1 MGSYSQD
8 FENKS
13 SNLLGYVQSQLSQVV
28 GWSPLPG
35 QLNKIVASSAG
46 YVWGFNYTGTIYSCR
61 EPCDGTNWKAVSQQP
76 PGIIGMPIDIAV
88 DGQSVY
94 VLYNAKAAPTVS
106 SSVSTDLQTG
116 NIPIGDVGMPPG
128 HINIGSGYVVV
139 SSSFLGN
146 NAIPVASAIS
156 QGQTYTATLTDN
168 TGATASFTV
177 TSYGTNPSWQGPPW
191 MYTFY
196 GNDGDSHS
204 LTTKFAKSQ
213 TLSLKL
219 SKKVEVTS
227 TQSGNAL
234 TFASQPVDGS
244 GSWSSQTVP
253 GSPPSNPTINIT
265 DQFIFVGNQGCSKPC
280 TTGNWVPISSPQ
292 GSTGIVAASSGSTYA
307 TVNNGGVTNVYSS
320 SGSGQGGWTAQPGL
334 AGKTPIAVEADNQF
348 LYAKDSGSGGIYRCA
363 APYSDEES
371 CHPVD
376 TNGATVS
383 GNHTI
388 SVNPR
393 NYQTYIAA
401 STNGSTG
408 NMYQRLDQGSINY
421 APVLEETKNYTD
433 QLDKTVNSLGDAT
446 VAQASALSAAETRE
460 EAVSAIKKVTDLR
473 NKFRETDDK
482 AKTLKSKILNDKP
495 LVTQNRLL
503 PLQIILYTL
512 IFTIIF
518 HFILSYFLSPN
529 IVMGITMTIILIGA
543 IVAYSYAGV
552 NFNVS
557 FVA

>member
-8 FENKS
+8 FQNKS
-13 SNLLGYVQSQLSQVV
+13 NSLLGYVQSQLSQVV

-94 VLYNAKAAPTVS
+94 VLYNAQAAPTVS

-116 NIPIGDVGMPPG
+116 NISIGDPGMPPG
-128 HINIGSGYVVV
+128 HISVSNGTVYV
-139 SSSFLGN
+139 SRQFLGN
-146 NAIPVASAIS
+146 NVQNIATAIS

-177 TSYGTNPSWQGPPW
+177 SSYWTNPSWQGPAW
-191 MYTFY
+191 MYAFV
-196 GNDGDSHS
+196 GSDGDSQS
-204 LTTKFAKSQ
+204 LTTKFARSQ

-227 TQSGNAL
+227 TQSSNTL
-234 TFASQPVDGS
+234 TFASLSIDGS
-244 GSWSSQTVP
+244 GSWSSQPVP
-253 GSPPSNPTINIT
+253 GSPPANPTINIT
-265 DQFIFVGNQGCSKPC
+265 DQFIFVGNQGCAKPC
-280 TTGNWVPISSPQ
+280 TTGNWVPVSSPQ

-320 SGSGQGGWTAQPGL
+320 SGSAQGGWNAQPGL
-334 AGKTPIAVEADNQF
+334 SGKTPIAVEADNQF
-348 LYAKDSGSGGIYRCA
+348 LYAKDSGSGNIYRCGV
-363 APYSDEES
+363 PYSDKDS

-408 NMYQRLDQGSINY
+408 NMYQRLDEGSINY

-460 EAVSAIKKVTDLR
+460 EAVSAIKQVTDLR

-495 LVTQNRLL
+495 LSTKKSLF
-503 PLQIILYTL
+503 PLQVILYTL
-512 IFTIIF
+512 IFTILLHIL
-518 HFILSYFLSPN
+518 LSYFLSPN
-529 IVMGITMTIILIGA
+529 IVMAFTITSILIGCL
-543 IVAYSYAGV
+543 IAYSYAGV

>member
-8 FENKS
+8 FQNKS
-13 SNLLGYVQSQLSQVV
+13 NSLLGYVQSQLSQVV

-76 PGIIGMPIDIAV
+76 PGIIGMPLDIAV
-88 DGQSVY
+88 DGQNVY

-106 SSVSTDLQTG
+106 SSLSTDLQTG
-116 NIPIGDVGMPPG
+116 NISIGDPGMPPG
-128 HINIGSGYVVV
+128 HISVSNGTVYV
-139 SSSFLGN
+139 SRQFLGN
-146 NAIPVASAIS
+146 NVESVASAIS
-156 QGQTYTATLTDN
+156 KGQSYTATLTDN
-168 TGATASFTV
+168 AGVTASFTV
-177 TSYGTNPSWQGPPW
+177 TSYLTNPAWQGPPW
-191 MYTFY
+191 MYSFS
-196 GNDGDSHS
+196 GNDGDAQS

-219 SKKVEVTS
+219 SKKLEVSS
-227 TQSGNAL
+227 TQQGNAL
-234 TFASQPVDGS
+234 TFASKSVDDS

-253 GSPPSNPTINIT
+253 GAVPANPTINIT

-280 TTGNWVPISSPQ
+280 TTGNWVPVTSPQ

-307 TVNNGGVTNVYSS
+307 TVSNGGITNVYSS
-320 SGSGQGGWTAQPGL
+320 SGSAQGGWNAQPGL
-334 AGKTPIAVEADNQF
+334 SGKTPIAVEADNQF

-363 APYSDEES
+363 APYSDKDS

-460 EAVSAIKKVTDLR
+460 EAVSAIKQVTDLR

-482 AKTLKSKILNDKP
+482 SKTLRSKILNDKP

-529 IVMGITMTIILIGA
+529 IVMAATITSILIGCL
-543 IVAYSYAGV
+543 IAYSYAGV
-552 NFNVS
+552 GVNVS